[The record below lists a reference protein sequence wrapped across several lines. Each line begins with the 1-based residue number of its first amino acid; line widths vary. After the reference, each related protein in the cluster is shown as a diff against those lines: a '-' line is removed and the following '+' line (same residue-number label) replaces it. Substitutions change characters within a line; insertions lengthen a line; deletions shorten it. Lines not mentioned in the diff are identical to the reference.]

1 MQSADSLEVNVAGC
15 DKKAVLT
22 CQGGD
27 PSVIAGN
34 RRSSDLQLASK
45 FRESPSGV
53 ETDDQQVE
61 KGQIGLEPALVSR
74 AKAG

>member
-15 DKKAVLT
+15 DGKSCAREATQASLLGFGVP
-22 CQGGD
+22 G
-27 PSVIAGN
+27 I
-34 RRSSDLQLASK
+34 QLASK
-45 FRESPSGV
+45 FGESPSGV